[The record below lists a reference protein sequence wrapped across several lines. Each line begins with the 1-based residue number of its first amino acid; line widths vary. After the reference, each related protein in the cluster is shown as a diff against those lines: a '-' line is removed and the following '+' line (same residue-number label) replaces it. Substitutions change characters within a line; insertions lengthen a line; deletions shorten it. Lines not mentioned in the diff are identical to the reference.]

1 MTRRERCGTLDHFA
15 GGRRRQ
21 WAAARIRSCAVAF
34 AALLA
39 TAAPGRAQLL
49 GQYLP
54 TGIPGYQNWF
64 SDAVLDRPRSEYD
77 PIGVRAGD
85 FVIRPSL
92 SESFG
97 YDSNSFGL
105 PHPAG
110 SPFAE
115 TQGSV
120 RASSDWSRNA
130 LDATLGFDDERA
142 LRYPDLSHTDWT
154 AALGGALDVL
164 DDRATVAYS
173 HVTATTAAFQIGT
186 LSAGQPVTV
195 SIDDARASFQA
206 AVGRFT
212 LVPAIDAA
220 VSRFTN
226 VLLGGRSEALD
237 DRDSVTGSFT
247 AGYELA
253 PGSSLVAVASG
264 TDADY
269 TSHAPGLPAPSYTD
283 VSLLAGLDVRG
294 FTVFRYRA
302 LLGYERRSYAEAYLP
317 GTAAPLG
324 EADVIWTPTR
334 MTTVT
339 GQVSHSLQNAIT
351 PGVVQSYAYGNLRL
365 TLDHELRRNVL
376 LQAFGQFQSAA
387 YQTQDGQQHVLSAGA
402 SVTWLLNRKLSLTAA
417 SAIRAAATT
426 PTPGSTR
433 PTRAGVDDRF
443 PSVARAPTMRG
454 ILSPGVDHRERHSR
468 TSGAI
473 RRWFSRAAR
482 FSPTFARHRSVRCC

>member
-1 MTRRERCGTLDHFA
+1 M
-15 GGRRRQ
+15 GRRC
-21 WAAARIRSCAVAF
+21 IRSCAVAF

-49 GQYLP
+49 GQDFP

-402 SVTWLLNRKLSLTAA
+402 SVTWLLNRKLSLTGRI
-417 SAIRAAATT
+417 S
-426 PTPGSTR
+426 
-433 PTRAGVDDRF
+433 
-443 PSVARAPTMRG
+443 
-454 ILSPGVDHRERHSR
+454 HSR
-468 TSGAI
+468 SSDNADAGLNQTDTRGELTI
-473 RRWFSRAAR
+473 DL
-482 FSPTFARHRSVRCC
+482 HL